1 MIKDIATCKTLTV
14 DEELKL
20 TEAVKKKG
28 TDCDEMKK
36 LEQAMVG
43 FVVRSAKQLMNKG
56 LAFEELIEAGTI
68 GLRKAAMKYNINSDT
83 MFLIYGVW
91 EIQQVMKKAIE
102 EKK

>member
-1 MIKDIATCKTLTV
+1 MKHYLSTNEERKLIKAIQR
-14 DEELKL
+14 
-20 TEAVKKKG
+20 KG

-102 EKK
+102 VKK